1 MINCQFENGNKANLR
16 HVTVDAIVLSR
27 DKTQI
32 LLAKR
37 AEGTPDAGKWCL
49 PGGYMERDETTKQTA
64 ERETLEET
72 GYEITDIKFLAFNDN
87 PQRVGGESQNV
98 NFLYTAI
105 AADIALHI
113 KARWGSDGYNSL
125 LPFQYRSV
133 DGWIGYSA

>member
-87 PQRVGGESQNV
+87 PQRVG
-98 NFLYTAI
+98 
-105 AADIALHI
+105 
-113 KARWGSDGYNSL
+113 
-125 LPFQYRSV
+125 
-133 DGWIGYSA
+133 